1 MRSYGTQCGGLI
13 VLFIL
18 MAPMISTAASPSG
31 HLAEPPGASAAF
43 TSSDPLIVEARQLV
57 DAGEFTKAL
66 KLLDSKKSSD
76 ARASDELRD
85 VVARIRVAYTTD
97 ADAMLAKVKKVIPDV
112 TGDDLERWRKAGELQ
127 ARTIDGRI
135 LYFNR
140 EPANLYRFSDEAKK
154 RRKLPESKKAKWKVE
169 DHIARVIAAAKD
181 AIGPE
186 VVPIR
191 QRVTYRLTV
200 PTSAPGFKA
209 GAVVRVWL
217 PFPQEYRQQK
227 DIKLKST
234 SPKFDLLAESSR
246 GNPPNAGAAQRTLYF
261 EAHVTDPPKPL
272 TFEEVVEFTTS
283 AYYPKLDNAQAQPL
297 PADYAE
303 GDLGER
309 PPHIRF
315 TPEVKEIVK
324 RVAGNETNPLAKARR
339 LFHYVS
345 DNVAYCSEEEY
356 STIASLSTKA
366 LSSRKGDCG
375 IHAMT
380 FITLCRAAGIPARW
394 QSGWETL
401 RVGDDMHDWCE
412 FYVAPWGWLP
422 CDPTCP
428 PYGLQKSDDPA
439 VRDFYFGHLDS
450 YRLVVNRDFGRELF
464 PPKQSLRSEPL
475 DFQRGEVEI
484 DGRNLYFPHWEYD
497 FRPEWLSDGP

>member
-1 MRSYGTQCGGLI
+1 
-13 VLFIL
+13 V
-18 MAPMISTAASPSG
+18 
-31 HLAEPPGASAAF
+31 
-43 TSSDPLIVEARQLV
+43 
-57 DAGEFTKAL
+57 
-66 KLLDSKKSSD
+66 
-76 ARASDELRD
+76 
-85 VVARIRVAYTTD
+85 
-97 ADAMLAKVKKVIPDV
+97 
-112 TGDDLERWRKAGELQ
+112 
-127 ARTIDGRI
+127 
-135 LYFNR
+135 
-140 EPANLYRFSDEAKK
+140 
-154 RRKLPESKKAKWKVE
+154 
-169 DHIARVIAAAKD
+169 
-181 AIGPE
+181 
-186 VVPIR
+186 
-191 QRVTYRLTV
+191 
-200 PTSAPGFKA
+200 
-209 GAVVRVWL
+209 
-217 PFPQEYRQQK
+217 
-227 DIKLKST
+227 
-234 SPKFDLLAESSR
+234 
-246 GNPPNAGAAQRTLYF
+246 
-261 EAHVTDPPKPL
+261 
-272 TFEEVVEFTTS
+272 FEEVVEFTTS
-283 AYYPKLDNAQAQPL
+283 AYYPKLDDAQAQPL

-315 TPEVKEIVK
+315 TPEVKEIVN
-324 RVAGNETNPLAKARR
+324 RVVGNETNPLAKARR

-401 RVGDDMHDWCE
+401 RVGNDMHDWCE

-439 VRDFYFGHLDS
+439 VRDFYFGHLDA
-450 YRLVVNRDFGRELF
+450 YRLIVNRDFGRELF